1 MIILITGASHTGK
14 TALAQKLLEKYNYP
28 YLSIDHLKMGLIRSG
43 NTSLTPMSDDDDLTA
58 YLWPIV
64 REMVKT
70 AIENKQNLI
79 VEGCYIPFDWAKDF
93 EKEYLEHIK
102 YYCLVMSENYIKN
115 HFSDIKKY
123 ANIIEERLDD
133 SDNTIE
139 SVIQD
144 NERFLK
150 LAQRFNVNYV
160 FIDEEYEIDI
170 DLGLKCEDTN
180 MNNLTIRL
188 ETKKD
193 YRAVEELVR
202 EAFWNIYKPGADE
215 HYYVHQMRNHPDFI
229 PELAF
234 VLEKEGK
241 IIGNIMYTKAW
252 LEDEKGNKKE
262 ILSFG
267 PLCVAPAYQ
276 RQRLGKIL
284 IEHSFDV
291 ARKMG
296 YDVNINFGNP
306 GNYVSRGFVSCKK
319 KNVSYIIDGNFPTA
333 LLVCEFVPNVLDGR
347 KWMYIPSTA
356 ADCCEDVAAVEAFDA
371 TFPPKEKAWMPSQEE
386 FYIYSHSSVV
396 R

>member
-14 TALAQKLLEKYNYP
+14 TALAQKLLETYNYP

-43 NTSLTPMSDDDDLTA
+43 NTSLTPMSNDDDLTA

-93 EKEYLEHIK
+93 KKEYLPHIQ
-102 YYCLVMSENYIKN
+102 YYCLVMSENYIRN

-133 SDNTIE
+133 SDYTIE

-252 LEDEKGNKKE
+252 LEDEKGNRKE

-333 LLVCEFVPNVLDGR
+333 LLVCELVPNALDGR